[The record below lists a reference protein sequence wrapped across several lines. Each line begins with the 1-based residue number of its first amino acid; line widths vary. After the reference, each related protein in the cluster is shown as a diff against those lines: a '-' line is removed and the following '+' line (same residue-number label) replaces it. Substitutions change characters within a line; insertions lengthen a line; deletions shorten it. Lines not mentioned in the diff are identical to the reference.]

1 MTMSDEPK
9 TPIMQVPKDLS
20 REELSIAFRVI
31 EAMRGMRFGSVQLQI
46 HEGKVVQIDVAEKL
60 RIRHPARGSGPPPFV
75 APAQS
80 DPSETTPTRGR

>member
-20 REELSIAFRVI
+20 REELTIAFRVI
-31 EAMRGMRFGSVQLQI
+31 EAIRGMRFGSVQLQI

-60 RIRHPARGSGPPPFV
+60 RIGQPPRGSGPPPSVV
-75 APAQS
+75 AAPS
-80 DPSETTPTRGR
+80 DPTSTPTKGR